1 MEHPEAGRFFRAQ
14 IDCWI
19 LNDLKESHP
28 KAQEEDEMIDFNF
41 TDEQEMF
48 RKAAREFAENRVAPF
63 VPEMEKTGKVP
74 PDLVKALAEAEM
86 MAITIPEEYGGLGL
100 GFVARMIALEEISRV
115 STATAMMLQ
124 VFALG
129 IDPIVRFGTEEQKQ
143 KYLPQLATGE
153 RLATV
158 AVTEPTGGSDPT
170 GGRTTYV
177 KDGSD
182 FIVTGRKCFITN
194 AHIADTITVL
204 AKDETNPKAFSAL
217 IIEKGTAGF
226 KATHEEHKV
235 GMKGCNT
242 GELSLEKCRVPAEQ
256 LLGQEG
262 KGLRVSMS
270 AIGDVGR
277 GGMVGCAVGLQTACL
292 EASIKFANE
301 RILYGK
307 PISNLQAIQMKL
319 AEMKIDLEA
328 GRLLAYRAAAMQD
341 RGEMSSNE
349 FAVAK
354 YFTTEAAQK
363 AAKMAVDIHGGY
375 GCMEEYA
382 VTRYLRDAFILG
394 PSAGTSDIM
403 KVIIARWALS

>member
-1 MEHPEAGRFFRAQ
+1 MV
-14 IDCWI
+14 
-19 LNDLKESHP
+19 
-28 KAQEEDEMIDFNF
+28 DFTF

-242 GELSLEKCRVPAEQ
+242 GELSLEKCRVPAKQ